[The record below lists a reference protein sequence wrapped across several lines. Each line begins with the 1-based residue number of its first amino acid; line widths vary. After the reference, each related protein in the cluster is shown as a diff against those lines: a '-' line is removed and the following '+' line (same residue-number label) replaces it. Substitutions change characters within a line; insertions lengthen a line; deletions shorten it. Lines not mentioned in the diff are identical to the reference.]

1 MNFGEPE
8 EEESISVDPSCVSMQ
23 GGAHSRV
30 LAIPNQA
37 SWWTKQCSKAAEE
50 RGPACVMFPGH
61 PGEAA
66 LEICPRSVLH
76 TSHFLLWPY
85 SPALKSDLGCMV
97 PSVLLQSLG
106 IPSSITTII

>member
-37 SWWTKQCSKAAEE
+37 SW
-50 RGPACVMFPGH
+50 
-61 PGEAA
+61 
-66 LEICPRSVLH
+66 
-76 TSHFLLWPY
+76 
-85 SPALKSDLGCMV
+85 
-97 PSVLLQSLG
+97 
-106 IPSSITTII
+106 